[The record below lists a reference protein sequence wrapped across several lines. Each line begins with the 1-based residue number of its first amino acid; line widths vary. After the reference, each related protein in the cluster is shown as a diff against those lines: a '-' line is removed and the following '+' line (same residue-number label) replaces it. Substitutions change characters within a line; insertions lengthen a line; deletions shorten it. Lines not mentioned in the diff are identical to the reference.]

1 MSRTLFFLALPL
13 VFACAPLRA
22 EVIAVDA
29 AGHTVKLARPA
40 ERIVSLAPH
49 LTEQLFAAG
58 AGGRIVGAVDFSD
71 YPPEARALP
80 RIGNYT
86 NLDLEAIATLKPDLA
101 LAWQSGSHPGQ
112 LERLAALGVPVYVDE
127 PRSLEDIARNLET
140 LGILAGS
147 SSTARQAARDFRARL
162 DDLRRHYAA
171 RPRVRTFY
179 QVWNQPLLTV
189 NGRHLI
195 SAVIDLCGGENVFAA
210 SGPLTPT
217 VSTEAVLAA
226 RPEAIVAS
234 GMDEARP
241 EWLDQWRRW
250 PELAAVKADNLF
262 FIPPDI
268 IQRHT
273 SRLLD
278 GAARM
283 CEQLEQARSRRTGEK
298 PRRRELSVSRMPFG
312 DHVQYVVTEARRL
325 VEIGADG
332 RLVDRADE
340 LQP

>member
-1 MSRTLFFLALPL
+1 MRHSRTLHILALSL
-13 VFACAPLRA
+13 ALACAPSFA
-22 EVIAVDA
+22 EITAVDA
-29 AGHTVKLARPA
+29 SGHTVKLAQPA
-40 ERIVSLAPH
+40 KRIVSLAPH

-80 RIGNYT
+80 RIGNYA
-86 NLDLEAIATLKPDLA
+86 NLDLEAIAALKPDLA
-101 LAWQSGSHPGQ
+101 LAWQSGSNSGQ
-112 LERLAALGVPVYVDE
+112 LARLAALGVPVYVDE
-127 PRSLEDIARNLET
+127 PRTLEDIARNLET
-140 LGILAGS
+140 LGMLTGS
-147 SSTARQAARDFRARL
+147 PGTARKAAQDFRARL
-162 DDLRRHYAA
+162 DDLRQRHAA
-171 RPRVRTFY
+171 RPSVRTFY

-195 SAVIDLCGGENVFAA
+195 SAVIELCGGENIFAA

-273 SRLLD
+273 PRLLD

-283 CEQLEQARSRRTGEK
+283 CEQLEQARSRHTGEK
-298 PRRRELSVSRMPFG
+298 P
-312 DHVQYVVTEARRL
+312 
-325 VEIGADG
+325 
-332 RLVDRADE
+332 
-340 LQP
+340 

>member
-1 MSRTLFFLALPL
+1 MSHSKTLFFPALLL
-13 VFACAPLRA
+13 VFACASSRA
-22 EVIAVDA
+22 EISAVDA
-29 AGHTVKLARPA
+29 AGHTVKLPRPA

-58 AGGRIVGAVDFSD
+58 AGGRVVGAVAFSD
-71 YPPEARALP
+71 YPPEARNLP
-80 RIGNYT
+80 RIGNYA
-86 NLDLEAIATLKPDLA
+86 NLDLEAIAALKPDLA

-112 LERLAALGVPVYVDE
+112 LARLAALGVPIYLDE
-127 PRSLEDIARNLET
+127 PRTLEDIARSLET
-140 LGILAGS
+140 LGALAGS
-147 SSTARQAARDFRARL
+147 SGTARAAARAFRVRL
-162 DDLRRHYAA
+162 DDLRQRYAA

-179 QVWNQPLLTV
+179 QVWNQPLLTI

-195 SAVIDLCGGENVFAA
+195 SAVIRLCGGENVFAE

-217 VSTEAVLAA
+217 VSIEAVLAA

-234 GMDEARP
+234 GMGEARP

-250 PELAAVKADNLF
+250 SELAAAKADNLF

-273 SRLLD
+273 PRLLD

-283 CEQLEQARSRRTGEK
+283 CEQLEQARLRGAGEDSG
-298 PRRRELSVSRMPFG
+298 RRETIR
-312 DHVQYVVTEARRL
+312 
-325 VEIGADG
+325 
-332 RLVDRADE
+332 
-340 LQP
+340 

>member
-1 MSRTLFFLALPL
+1 MPHSRTLFLLVLSLA
-13 VFACAPLRA
+13 FACSSSRA
-22 EVIAVDA
+22 EITAVDA

-58 AGGRIVGAVDFSD
+58 AGGCVVGAVEFSD
-71 YPPEARALP
+71 YPPEARKLP
-80 RIGNYT
+80 RIGNYA
-86 NLDLEAIATLKPDLA
+86 NLDLEAIAALKPDLA

-112 LERLAALGVPVYVDE
+112 LARLAALGMPVYLDE
-127 PRSLEDIARNLET
+127 PRTLEDIARNLET
-140 LGILAGS
+140 LGTLAGS
-147 SSTARQAARDFRARL
+147 SDTARAAARDFRARL
-162 DDLRRHYAA
+162 DALRQRYAT

-179 QVWNQPLLTV
+179 QVWDQPLLTV

-195 SAVIDLCGGENVFAA
+195 SAVIRLCGGENVFAE

-217 VSTEAVLAA
+217 VSIEAVLAA

-241 EWLDQWRRW
+241 AWLDQWRRW
-250 PELAAVKADNLF
+250 PELAAVKADSLF

-273 SRLLD
+273 PRLLD

-283 CEQLEQARSRRTGEK
+283 CEQLEQARH
-298 PRRRELSVSRMPFG
+298 RREAIR
-312 DHVQYVVTEARRL
+312 
-325 VEIGADG
+325 
-332 RLVDRADE
+332 
-340 LQP
+340 